1 MVTKQSLILLF
12 ALSFAFFILVPPFLD
27 QPFPAYQFMHWAD
40 VLDVFTPLVLIPIYW
55 LLFTD
60 SGRIPRTLP
69 LVLGFLVLAVLWTAG
84 QAMHLS
90 ANSINNL
97 LGSGSS
103 DVRNLVHFYDE
114 VLSHYLW
121 HIAIVG
127 LSILLVAVPA
137 NGESIPVAI
146 HWAVIIPSAI
156 LYGFTFFAAV
166 NEGGTVPFGLT
177 SATLIPIALLLT
189 KRGDLRA
196 RSLTTFFFLA
206 YILSTLLFAGWFAYW
221 GGFPEF
227 SDTGII

>member
-1 MVTKQSLILLF
+1 MVTKQSLMLLF

-27 QPFPAYQFMHWAD
+27 QPLPAYQLMHWAD

-97 LGSGSS
+97 LGGGSS
-103 DVRNLVHFYDE
+103 DVHNLVHFYDE
-114 VLSHYLW
+114 ILSHYLW
-121 HIAIVG
+121 HIAMVG
-127 LSILLVAVPA
+127 LSILLVTVPA
-137 NGESIPVAI
+137 NGESSPMVT
-146 HWAVIIPSAI
+146 HWALIIPSAI
-156 LYGFTFFAAV
+156 LYGFTYFAAV

-177 SATLIPIALLLT
+177 SAILIPIALLLT
-189 KRGDLRA
+189 KRGDLGA

-206 YILSTLLFAGWFAYW
+206 YILSTLLFAAWFAYW